1 MMNNNEILINIT
13 PNETRAAVISNAI
26 AQEVLIERDEKRGLV
41 GNIYKGVVIR
51 VLPGLEAAFVDIGLD
66 RAAFLHVSDIQTSC
80 SEYSPEQCDQ
90 CNDGEEENERL
101 PTKRNPEAIDITK
114 LLTQGQELI
123 VQVIRDPL
131 GTKGARITTQISI
144 PSCYLVYL
152 ANSDVIGVSIRIEDE
167 EERDR
172 LKGIL
177 QNYQAEIPGAYIART
192 AAEGADPWVL
202 RADMQ
207 FLNRLWGEVKQRIAE
222 SKVGEIIYG
231 NFPLEQRILRDYI
244 SKDIQRVRIDS
255 MDGYKRM
262 MDFTTRFLPEMTERI
277 EYYVGPRAIFDLF
290 NTEKEINLALEKRV
304 DLKSGGYLMI
314 EQTEAMTTID
324 VNTGGFVGFRNLEET
339 IYKTNLEAAQALAR
353 QVRLR
358 NLGGIIIIDFID
370 MQSEEHRQGVLE
382 ELSEHLSQDYART
395 SISEV
400 TSLGLVQMTRKRTR
414 ESLVQLLCEPC
425 PKCQGNGYVK
435 TSATVCFEILR
446 ELIRD
451 GKRFPTLKE
460 FLVLAAPEVIER
472 LLDEE
477 AHSVADLQ
485 NQIDANIRLQAEELY
500 PVEQFDI
507 VPM

>member
-1 MMNNNEILINIT
+1 MNNNEILINIT

-26 AQEVLIERDEKRGLV
+26 VQEVLIERDEKRGLV

-51 VLPGLEAAFVDIGLD
+51 VLPGLEAAFVDIGLA

-80 SEYSPEQCDQ
+80 NEYSPDECDEA
-90 CNDGEEENERL
+90 CEDGERV

-114 LLTQGQELI
+114 LLHQGQELV

-152 ANSDVIGVSIRIEDE
+152 ADSDVIGVSIRIEDE
-167 EERDR
+167 EERER
-172 LKGIL
+172 LKTTL
-177 QNYQAEIPGAYIART
+177 QGYQPEIPGAYIART
-192 AAEGADPWVL
+192 AAEGVDPWVL

-207 FLNRLWGEVKQRIAE
+207 FLNRLWKDVKEKIGTA
-222 SKVGEIIYG
+222 KVGDVIYG

-255 MDGYKRM
+255 MEGYKSM

-277 EYYVGPRAIFDLF
+277 EYYVGPRAIMDLF
-290 NTEKEINLALEKRV
+290 NTEREINLALEKRV

-324 VNTGGFVGFRNLEET
+324 INTGGFVGFRNLEET
-339 IYKTNLEAAQALAR
+339 IYKTNLEAAQSLAR

-382 ELSEHLSQDYART
+382 ELTEHLSHDYART

-414 ESLVQLLCEPC
+414 ESLVQLMCEPC

-446 ELIRD
+446 ELIKD

-485 NQIDANIRLQAEELY
+485 IEIDANIRLQAESLY

>member
-1 MMNNNEILINIT
+1 M
-13 PNETRAAVISNAI
+13 
-26 AQEVLIERDEKRGLV
+26 
-41 GNIYKGVVIR
+41 
-51 VLPGLEAAFVDIGLD
+51 
-66 RAAFLHVSDIQTSC
+66 
-80 SEYSPEQCDQ
+80 
-90 CNDGEEENERL
+90 
-101 PTKRNPEAIDITK
+101 
-114 LLTQGQELI
+114 
-123 VQVIRDPL
+123 
-131 GTKGARITTQISI
+131 
-144 PSCYLVYL
+144 
-152 ANSDVIGVSIRIEDE
+152 
-167 EERDR
+167 
-172 LKGIL
+172 
-177 QNYQAEIPGAYIART
+177 
-192 AAEGADPWVL
+192 
-202 RADMQ
+202 
-207 FLNRLWGEVKQRIAE
+207 
-222 SKVGEIIYG
+222 
-231 NFPLEQRILRDYI
+231 
-244 SKDIQRVRIDS
+244 
-255 MDGYKRM
+255 
-262 MDFTTRFLPEMTERI
+262 
-277 EYYVGPRAIFDLF
+277 DLF
-290 NTEKEINLALEKRV
+290 NTEREINLALEKRV

-324 VNTGGFVGFRNLEET
+324 INTGGFVGYRNLEET

-382 ELSEHLSQDYART
+382 ELSEHLSHDYART

-435 TSATVCFEILR
+435 TSATVCFEIFR

-451 GKRFPTLKE
+451 GKRFPSLKE

-485 NQIDANIRLQAEELY
+485 NQIDANIRLQPEELY

>member
-1 MMNNNEILINIT
+1 MMNSNEILINIT

-26 AQEVLIERDEKRGLV
+26 VQEVLIERDEKRGLV

-80 SEYSPEQCDQ
+80 SEYAPEQCDQ
-90 CNDGEEENERL
+90 CSDGETVGRL

-152 ANSDVIGVSIRIEDE
+152 ANSDVIGVSTRIDDE

-177 QNYQAEIPGAYIART
+177 QSYQAEIPGAYIART
-192 AAEGADPWVL
+192 AAEGVDPWVL

-207 FLNRLWGEVKQRIAE
+207 FLNRLWGEIKQRIAKA
-222 SKVGEIIYG
+222 KVGEIIYG

-370 MQSEEHRQGVLE
+370 MQSEEHQQGVLE

-435 TSATVCFEILR
+435 TSATVCFEIFR

>member
-1 MMNNNEILINIT
+1 MNNNEILINIT
-13 PNETRAAVISNAI
+13 PNETRAAVISNAMV
-26 AQEVLIERDEKRGLV
+26 QEVLIEREEKRGLV

-66 RAAFLHVSDIQTSC
+66 RAAFLHVSDIQTAC
-80 SEYSPEQCDQ
+80 SDYTPDECES
-90 CNDGEEENERL
+90 CNDGNEAERL

-114 LLTQGQELI
+114 ILTQGQELV

-131 GTKGARITTQISI
+131 GTKGARITTQVSI

-152 ANSDVIGVSIRIEDE
+152 ADSDVIGVSIRIEDE

-172 LKGIL
+172 LKSTL
-177 QNYQAEIPGAYIART
+177 QEYQKEIPGAYIART
-192 AAEGADPWVL
+192 AAEGVDPWVL

-207 FLNRLWGEVKQRIAE
+207 FLNRLWADLKERIAKA
-222 SKVGEIIYG
+222 KVGEVIYG
-231 NFPLEQRILRDYI
+231 NFPLELRILRDYI

-255 MDGYKRM
+255 MEGYKSM
-262 MDFTTRFLPEMTERI
+262 IDFTTLFLPEMTERI

-290 NTEKEINLALEKRV
+290 NTEREINLALEKRV

-324 VNTGGFVGFRNLEET
+324 INTGGFVGFRNLEET

-358 NLGGIIIIDFID
+358 NLGGIIILDFID

-382 ELSEHLSQDYART
+382 ELLEHLSQDYART
-395 SISEV
+395 SVSEV

-414 ESLVQLLCEPC
+414 ESLVQLMCEPC

-485 NQIDANIRLQAEELY
+485 IQIDANIRLQPEELY

>member
-1 MMNNNEILINIT
+1 MTNNEILINIT
-13 PNETRAAVISNAI
+13 PNETRAAVISNGAV
-26 AQEVLIERDEKRGLV
+26 QEVLIERDEKRGLV
-41 GNIYKGVVIR
+41 GNIYKGVVVR
-51 VLPGLEAAFVDIGLD
+51 VLPGLEAAFVDIGLE
-66 RAAFLHVSDIQTSC
+66 RAAFLHVSDIQTHFDLSD
-80 SEYSPEQCDQ
+80 EEGD
-90 CNDGEEENERL
+90 EAIEENR
-101 PTKRNPEAIDITK
+101 PVSKRNPEAIDITK
-114 LLTQGQELI
+114 LLHQGQELI

-152 ANSDVIGVSIRIEDE
+152 AESDIIGVSIRIEE
-167 EERDR
+167 EMERER
-172 LKGIL
+172 LKTHL
-177 QNYQAEIPGAYIART
+177 ELFQTEIEGAYIART
-192 AAEGADPWVL
+192 AAEGVDPWVL

-207 FLNRLWGEVKQRIAE
+207 FLNRLWSDIQKRISRA
-222 SKVGEIIYG
+222 KVGELIYG
-231 NFPLEQRILRDYI
+231 NFPLELRILRDYI

-255 MDGYKRM
+255 QEGYKSM
-262 MDFTTRFLPEMTERI
+262 VEFTTSFLPELVERI
-277 EYYVGPRAIFDLF
+277 EYYNGPRAIFDLF
-290 NTEKEINLALEKRV
+290 NIEKEINLALEKRV

-324 VNTGGFVGFRNLEET
+324 INTGGFVGYRNLEET

-370 MQSEEHRQGVLE
+370 MQSEEHKQGVLD
-382 ELSEHLSQDYART
+382 ELAYYLAQDYART
-395 SISEV
+395 TISEV

-414 ESLVQLLCEPC
+414 ESLEQLLCEPC

-435 TSATVCFEILR
+435 TSATVCFEIFR
-446 ELIRD
+446 ELIRE
-451 GKRFPTLKE
+451 GRQYPYVEE
-460 FLVLAAPEVIER
+460 FLVLASPEVVER

-485 NQIDANIRLQAEELY
+485 NHINVNVRLQPEELY
-500 PVEQFDI
+500 TVEQFDI

>member
-1 MMNNNEILINIT
+1 MNNNEILINIT

-26 AQEVLIERDEKRGLV
+26 VQEVLIERDEKRGLV

-51 VLPGLEAAFVDIGLD
+51 VLPGLEAAFVDIGLA

-80 SEYSPEQCDQ
+80 NEYSPDECDEA
-90 CNDGEEENERL
+90 CEDGERV

-114 LLTQGQELI
+114 LLHQGQELV

-152 ANSDVIGVSIRIEDE
+152 ADSDVIGVSIRIEDE
-167 EERDR
+167 EERER
-172 LKGIL
+172 LKTTL
-177 QNYQAEIPGAYIART
+177 QGYQPEIPGAYIART
-192 AAEGADPWVL
+192 AAEGVDPWVL

-207 FLNRLWGEVKQRIAE
+207 FLNRLWKDVKEKICTA
-222 SKVGEIIYG
+222 KVGDVIYG

-255 MDGYKRM
+255 MEGYKSM

-277 EYYVGPRAIFDLF
+277 EYYVGPRAIMDLF
-290 NTEKEINLALEKRV
+290 NTEREINLALEKRV

-324 VNTGGFVGFRNLEET
+324 INTGGFVGFRNLEET
-339 IYKTNLEAAQALAR
+339 IYKTNLEAAQSLAR

-382 ELSEHLSQDYART
+382 ELTEHLSHDYART

-414 ESLVQLLCEPC
+414 ESLVQLMCEPC

-446 ELIRD
+446 ELIKD

-485 NQIDANIRLQAEELY
+485 IEIDANIRLQAESLY